1 MISINSCIEV
11 DLMGQVDSE
20 SVGDMQIS
28 GIGGQVNFV
37 KGAVNSAGG
46 KSIIAMPSTAA
57 GGKLSKIVAQLD
69 PGSVVTTLRTDV
81 DYIITEYGIARLT
94 GRSLRQRATALINI
108 AHPDFRPQLIEAFEK
123 RFHKPF
129 DPNLLGNS

>member
-1 MISINSCIEV
+1 
-11 DLMGQVDSE
+11 
-20 SVGDMQIS
+20 MQIS

-37 KGAVNSAGG
+37 KGAVNSVGG
-46 KSIIAMPSTAA
+46 KSIIAMASTTSD
-57 GGKLSKIVAQLD
+57 GKISKIVPQLD

-108 AHPDFRPQLIEAFEK
+108 AHPKFRDELIEAFEK
-123 RFHKPF
+123 KFHKPF
-129 DPNLLGNS
+129 DPNLLSNA